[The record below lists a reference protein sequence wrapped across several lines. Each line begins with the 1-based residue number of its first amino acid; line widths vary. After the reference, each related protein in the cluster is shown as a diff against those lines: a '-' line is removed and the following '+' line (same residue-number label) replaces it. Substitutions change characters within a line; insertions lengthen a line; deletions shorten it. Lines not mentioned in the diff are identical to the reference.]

1 MQIMRRQWSLGGLR
15 GVVHTMRVAVV
26 VVLLIG
32 TRVAVAQRWQD
43 ATPDCLGTTAEWS
56 SKIELADLDG
66 DGTVDILVPN
76 GGDYDTAGAKEPV
89 RIWKNLGN
97 WSVAGS
103 HCTEISSEVTG
114 GFTGL
119 SRFIKVADVDGDG
132 RLDILTGG
140 AYQTQLKLFL
150 NKATGWVD
158 ASDQLPQQPT
168 SIGDAEFGDVDGD
181 GDLDIV
187 LAEWGA
193 IDPDVN
199 GYPGGRT
206 KLYVNDGTGHFTDVT
221 ETQMPAQ
228 LVKWSWDIE
237 FVDVD
242 NDFDLDILV
251 SSKLSPTSYLF
262 TNDGTGHFTNQPDA
276 LPHFTNNYEF
286 EPMDIDGDGFLD
298 LVTINDGVNDT
309 EHIFH
314 NRGDGTYA
322 DETSTRLTGTANP
335 ANVDD
340 NAAVWLDADGDG
352 DADILIASLSGPE
365 RLLLNDGSGHFTLA
379 AGSATPDDTPGSL
392 GIAVGDLDGDGRLDV
407 VQAQGEVA
415 FPEKVQLATSMIAI
429 DTVPPVVSGIEML
442 TTAGGV
448 LHARVHDHQ
457 SPSHAFDWQRVWV
470 TYNGGTEVDM
480 TWYGEYLWSATLPSG
495 LASYQVCAKDRRG
508 NLGCSTMITLGAGAD
523 AGAVGDN
530 ADAGN
535 PTTMTTPKGCGCQS
549 ADPGGGL
556 LIVLVIVSSRIRSR
570 ARR

>member
-1 MQIMRRQWSLGGLR
+1 MARGDVHNMR
-15 GVVHTMRVAVV
+15 AVV
-26 VVLLIG
+26 CQIGFIVILAG
-32 TRVAVAQRWQD
+32 TRVAAAQRWQD
-43 ATPDCLGTTAEWS
+43 ATANCLGTTAEWS
-56 SKIELADLDG
+56 SKIEVADLDG
-66 DGTVDILVPN
+66 DGNVDILVPN
-76 GGDYDTAGAKEPV
+76 GGDYDTAGAAEPV

-97 WSVAGS
+97 WSQPGS
-103 HCTEISSEVTG
+103 HCTEISNDVTG

-119 SRFIKVADVDGDG
+119 SRMIKVADVDGDG
-132 RLDILTGG
+132 DLDILTGG

-150 NKATGWVD
+150 RTPTGWVD
-158 ASDQLPQQPT
+158 ASDQLPQQLT

-193 IDPDVN
+193 TSPGQA

-206 KLYVNDGTGHFTDVT
+206 RLYLNDGTGHFTDVT
-221 ETQMPAQ
+221 ATQMPDL

-262 TNDGTGHFTNQPDA
+262 RNDGTGHFTNQPDA

-286 EPMDIDGDGFLD
+286 EPMDIDNDGFLD
-298 LVTINDGVNDT
+298 LITINDGANDT

-340 NAAVWLDADGDG
+340 NAAVWLDVDADG
-352 DADILIASLSGPE
+352 DADLLIASLSGPE

-379 AGSATPDDTPGSL
+379 NGPSTPDDTPGSL
-392 GIAVGDLDGDGRLDV
+392 GIAVADLDGDGRLDV
-407 VQAQGEVA
+407 VQSQGEVD
-415 FPEKVQLATSMIAI
+415 FPEKVQLATSAIAI
-429 DTVPPVVSGIEML
+429 DTVPPVVSGLEQL
-442 TTAGGV
+442 TAAGGT

-480 TWYGEYLWSATLPSG
+480 KWYGEYLWSAPLPAG

-508 NLGCSTMITLGAGAD
+508 NQGCSAMVTIGGGAD
-523 AGAVGDN
+523 FGDFV
-530 ADAGN
+530 DAGG
-535 PTTMTTPKGCGCQS
+535 PVTMTTPKGCGCRS
-549 ADPGGGL
+549 NDPGGAF
-556 LIVLVIVSSRIRSR
+556 IVLVGLGAILRPWR
-570 ARR
+570 ARHARR